1 MNEIQL
7 HSLVLSLQIIKELLR
22 ETPDVFHDIEHTALK
37 HAFKAM
43 EGCGLSIADA
53 ADMLRCTEQELHDK
67 MAAMKVRL
75 HHGEA

>member
-7 HSLVLSLQIIKELLR
+7 HALVLSLQIIKELLR
-22 ETPDVFHDIEHTALK
+22 ETPEVYHDLEHTGMK

-43 EGCGLSIADA
+43 DGCGLSVA
-53 ADMLRCTEQELHDK
+53 AAAEILRCTEQELHDK

-75 HHGEA
+75 HHVEA